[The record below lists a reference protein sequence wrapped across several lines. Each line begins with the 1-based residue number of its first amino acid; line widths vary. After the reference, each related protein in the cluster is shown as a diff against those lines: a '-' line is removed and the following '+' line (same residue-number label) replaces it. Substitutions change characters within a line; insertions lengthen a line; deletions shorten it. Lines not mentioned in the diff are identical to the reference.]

1 MKVLC
6 NEAII
11 PIALDE
17 ELIGINLIEKKERTI
32 ANYKTPIHY
41 FKTKFTWWG
50 IRMQ

>member
-17 ELIGINLIEKKERTI
+17 ELIESIFERKNY

-41 FKTKFTWWG
+41 FKTSLHGGVW
-50 IRMQ
+50 MQ